1 MSLKERRQEADSV
14 GLGDFDICLFGC
26 PGRGMREFHDS
37 QASTMASKQMEKMM
51 PWVVW
56 GIHLK

>member
-26 PGRGMREFHDS
+26 PGRGMREFSDS
-37 QASTMASKQMEKMM
+37 QASTMASKPERM